1 MVDESLIQS
10 TPDIELSAVEDAE
23 LPPPQS
29 CSSPSPSPS
38 PSASPSSQGSSN
50 ASLARHGKRKRDK
63 DSDLLQYLERSDER
77 HLQSLESSRVVTNNL
92 LEQISASNTALL
104 GLLGRVVTVMEA
116 GQR

>member
-1 MVDESLIQS
+1 MPNYRGIEFCDGHAGSMVDESLIQS
-10 TPDIELSAVEDAE
+10 TPDI
-23 LPPPQS
+23 
-29 CSSPSPSPS
+29 
-38 PSASPSSQGSSN
+38 
-50 ASLARHGKRKRDK
+50 GKRKRDK